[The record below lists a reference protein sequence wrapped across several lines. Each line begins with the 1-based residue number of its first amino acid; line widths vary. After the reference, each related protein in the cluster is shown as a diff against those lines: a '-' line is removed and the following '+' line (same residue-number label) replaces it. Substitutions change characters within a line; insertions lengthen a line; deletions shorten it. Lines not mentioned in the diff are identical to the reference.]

1 MVGKGYK
8 QNSLYLLAAMPCL
21 KDQMAYI
28 VQDPSSFLNPEVPLT
43 VFTSQKT
50 SSAANLDIWHC
61 QLGHVNVQS
70 VLKLLKREMVDGMDI
85 SDSKET
91 HEDQCIPCLEGK
103 QHHAPIST
111 ESDIKSLRVLHRT
124 YLNVCGPME
133 TMAWKGYH
141 YFVTFIDSY
150 LHCLMVK
157 LIKFKSEVPKL
168 TKECLEQAEVETGEC
183 ANYFH
188 SDEGG
193 EYRSTPLQDYFKS
206 RGIHHEMTNAYMPQE
221 NGVSKWINHTLVEM
235 AHAMLSDTGLPN
247 AYWGD
252 AILYAMHVLNH
263 VPTHEIT
270 KGDPHAA

>member
-91 HEDQCIPCLEGK
+91 HED
-103 QHHAPIST
+103 
-111 ESDIKSLRVLHRT
+111 
-124 YLNVCGPME
+124 
-133 TMAWKGYH
+133 
-141 YFVTFIDSY
+141 
-150 LHCLMVK
+150 
-157 LIKFKSEVPKL
+157 
-168 TKECLEQAEVETGEC
+168 
-183 ANYFH
+183 
-188 SDEGG
+188 
-193 EYRSTPLQDYFKS
+193 
-206 RGIHHEMTNAYMPQE
+206 
-221 NGVSKWINHTLVEM
+221 
-235 AHAMLSDTGLPN
+235 
-247 AYWGD
+247 
-252 AILYAMHVLNH
+252 
-263 VPTHEIT
+263 
-270 KGDPHAA
+270 